1 MHLNKLKRTQRIVF
15 QLITI
20 MRLRNLFRIKKEAW
34 ALVKALDSLNSS
46 NVEYSDPEQ
55 MSDVATA
62 NRVSCSTKKGHRTD
76 ISRRLG
82 LYKCEIWTALLN

>member
-34 ALVKALDSLNSS
+34 APVKALDSLNSS

-55 MSDVATA
+55 MLQQQIGFPAVQK
-62 NRVSCSTKKGHRTD
+62 RVIAL
-76 ISRRLG
+76 ISPG
-82 LYKCEIWTALLN
+82 D